1 MNEDQPVSD
10 QELKWG
16 YWYVTHRGELRRAGI
31 IALVVLCVAF
41 WGYSLIRLG
50 YLFFVE
56 EPKTQA
62 AVNALSHDLVNTQ
75 NRSRYE
81 AQDMQVLAT
90 EIFTSPD
97 GRADFYARLQNTNAE
112 YAASFRFSFVYDGG
126 ATAPTI
132 GYALPGSEMILTAL
146 GRETALTVRNAQ
158 LILDDVSW
166 KRVIGW
172 EAIKARELN
181 FTVSDMHVAPIQGG
195 ARRGSLVTFTLAN
208 NTAYNFWSVEVPVL
222 LLRGSRVAGVN
233 TIRLENIR
241 AGEHRSISLQWFDAP
256 ADATT
261 VDAVVQVNVLDPHV
275 VQAPQ

>member
-1 MNEDQPVSD
+1 MTDLEPVSD

-16 YWYVTHRGELRRAGI
+16 YWYVTHREQLQRVGT
-31 IALVVLCVAF
+31 IALVVLCVAL

-62 AVNALSHDLVNTQ
+62 AVAALSRDLVNVQ
-75 NRSRYE
+75 DRSRYQ

-90 EIFTSPD
+90 EAFTSPD

-112 YAASFRFSFVYDGG
+112 YAASFTFSFVYDGG
-126 ATAPTI
+126 ATAPTA

-146 GRETALTVRNAQ
+146 GRETTLTVRNAQ
-158 LILDDVSW
+158 LILDGVSW
-166 KRVIGW
+166 KRVVGW
-172 EAIKARELN
+172 EATKARELN
-181 FTVSDMHVAPIQGG
+181 FTVSDMQVTPIQGG

-222 LLRGSRVAGVN
+222 LLRGSRVAGAN
-233 TIRLENIR
+233 AIRLENIR
-241 AGEHRSISLQWFDAP
+241 AGEHRPVSLQWFDAP
-256 ADATT
+256 GDATV
-261 VDAVVQVNVLDPHV
+261 VDAVVQVNVLDPRV